1 MPLIVFVLLQVI
13 LVEIRLNE
21 HEMDYKMGIRILVN
35 TSLIVF
41 LSKRF
46 AKPGFER
53 CPKPYQWIFLPVVMV
68 VVIDLL
74 LYAHP
79 WEVILLNAGLFS
91 LPGLL
96 LVGIYKLE
104 EQKKVV

>member
-1 MPLIVFVLLQVI
+1 
-13 LVEIRLNE
+13 
-21 HEMDYKMGIRILVN
+21 
-35 TSLIVF
+35 
-41 LSKRF
+41 
-46 AKPGFER
+46 
-53 CPKPYQWIFLPVVMV
+53 MV